1 MAKEIEIIKKVN
13 TNQQNIKNPYHEQGE
28 IQNQIN
34 QITIINDYLNEA
46 LNDTLQESTKQ
57 NIKQMKELHLKLQKK
72 LNNKIK

>member
-1 MAKEIEIIKKVN
+1 MAKEIEKIKQANV
-13 TNQQNIKNPYHEQGE
+13 NQQNIKNPYHEQSD

-34 QITIINDYLNEA
+34 QISIINDYLNEA
-46 LNDTLQESTKQ
+46 LNDTLEESTKQ

>member
-13 TNQQNIKNPYHEQGE
+13 TNQKNIKNPYHEQGE

-46 LNDTLQESTKQ
+46 LNDTLEESTKQ
-57 NIKQMKELHLKLQKK
+57 NIKQMKEVHLKLQKK